1 MIMEKMTISQLIAT
15 IVSLF
20 ARVNG
25 ATFCGLT
32 YTNKKGETAKHVVIA
47 NASYFNACD
56 RAIEILKGLT
66 DAMFTAMAE
75 KYKAV
80 NVSGTQYATNAGAR
94 EYLASGKLPKEGT
107 KAREAVLNGVKV
119 TKTLAEI
126 RDEMINTIIKNR
138 DYETRSASSQAQID
152 AYKYVENGLKV
163 ELATGQIV
171 IFAKA
176 HSKQIIVEGTYTD
189 SDKEIETLQK
199 EAISKY
205 CRYELGE
212 ELPNEKFR
220 KFNISIEQME
230 RLKVNGS
237 EVTVE

>member
-1 MIMEKMTISQLIAT
+1 MKNSKIALLVAK
-15 IVSLF
+15 IIALM
-20 ARVNG
+20 AKLNG

-32 YTNKKGETAKHVVIA
+32 YTNKKGEVANHVVIA
-47 NASYFNACD
+47 DASYFTACD

-66 DAMFTAMAE
+66 DAMFTAIAD
-75 KYKAV
+75 KYKVV
-80 NVSGTQYATNAGAR
+80 NHSGTKYATNDGAR

-107 KAREAVLNGVKV
+107 KARDKVLGGVHV

-126 RDEMINTIIKNR
+126 RDEMISTIIKNR

-152 AYKYVENGLKV
+152 AYEYITNGVKV
-163 ELATGQIV
+163 HKETEQIV

-176 HSKQIIVEGTYTD
+176 HSKVVLVEGVYENG
-189 SDKEIETLQK
+189 DKEIETLQK

-220 KFNISIEQME
+220 KFNIDFDQLK
-230 RLKVNGS
+230 RLKVNGT
-237 EVTVE
+237 EITIE

>member
-1 MIMEKMTISQLIAT
+1 MKNSKIALLVAK
-15 IVSLF
+15 IIALM
-20 ARVNG
+20 AKLNG

-32 YTNKKGETAKHVVIA
+32 YTNSKGETANHVVIA
-47 NASYFNACD
+47 DASYFTACD

-80 NVSGTQYATNAGAR
+80 NVSGTKYATNAGAV

-107 KAREAVLNGVKV
+107 KAREAVLKGVKV

-126 RDEMINTIIKNR
+126 RDEMIDTIIKNR

-152 AYKYVENGLKV
+152 AYEYITNGVKV
-163 ELATGQIV
+163 HKETEQIV
-171 IFAKA
+171 IFAKS
-176 HSKQIIVEGTYTD
+176 HSKQILVEGVYKD

-205 CRYELGE
+205 CRYELGQ

-220 KFNISIEQME
+220 KFNIDFDQLK
-230 RLKVNGS
+230 RVKVNGT
-237 EVTVE
+237 ELVIE

>member
-1 MIMEKMTISQLIAT
+1 MTISQLIAL
-15 IVSLF
+15 IVSSF
-20 ARVNG
+20 ARLNG
-25 ATFCGLT
+25 STFVGLT

-66 DAMFTAMAE
+66 DAMFTAMADM
-75 KYKAV
+75 YKV
-80 NVSGTQYATNAGAR
+80 NNIGGTKYATNAGAV

-107 KAREAVLNGVKV
+107 KAREAVLKGVRV
-119 TKTLAEI
+119 TKTLSEI
-126 RDEMINTIIKNR
+126 RDEMIATILKNR
-138 DYETRSASSQAQID
+138 DAETRSASSEAQIK
-152 AYKYVENGLKV
+152 AYEYVEKGLKV
-163 ELATGQIV
+163 HLESGQIV

-176 HSKQIIVEGTYTD
+176 HSKQIIVEGVYED

-205 CRYELGE
+205 CKYELGE

-220 KFNISIEQME
+220 KFNISIEQLN
-230 RLKVNGS
+230 RLKVNGN
-237 EVTVE
+237 EVTCE